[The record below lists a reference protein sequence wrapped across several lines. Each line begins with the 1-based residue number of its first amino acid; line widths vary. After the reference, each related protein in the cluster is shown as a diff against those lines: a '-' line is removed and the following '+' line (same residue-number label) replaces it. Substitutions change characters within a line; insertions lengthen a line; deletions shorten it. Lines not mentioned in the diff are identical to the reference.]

1 MMATRRQVTRGQVT
15 ESRHEPWL
23 LLMHQVPP
31 KPDYLR
37 VKIGRRLESIGAVA
51 LKNSVYVL
59 PNRESCVEDFQWVAG
74 EIAAGK
80 GSAWLTSAAF
90 MEGMDDADVQRLFDA
105 DRTARYRAIE
115 SEAKAI
121 RRGRKT
127 RTDTARDAAT
137 LTRRLEA
144 VVALDFF
151 SAAGRADAEAAV
163 SALVRP
169 ARVGA
174 GARTNPGDYTGRT
187 WVTRRG
193 VHVDRIASAW
203 LIRRFVDP
211 RARFLFVDPAGY
223 RAHADELRFD
233 MFQGEFTHEGDACT
247 FEVLCKR
254 FALRDAA
261 LIPLARIVHDL
272 DCKDDKFGLAEA
284 SGVGRMIDGI
294 AREHAGDEARIV
306 AGAAMFNLLYA
317 AFAARRRGK

>member
-1 MMATRRQVTRGQVT
+1 MATRRRAAPEQAT
-15 ESRHEPWL
+15 ELRHEPWL

-74 EIAAGK
+74 EIVAAK

-90 MEGMDDADVQRLFDA
+90 MEGMDDGDVQRLFDT

-115 SEAKAI
+115 SEANAV
-121 RRGRKT
+121 RRGR
-127 RTDTARDAAT
+127 RTHTDSARDAAT

-163 SALVRP
+163 SALLRP

-174 GARTNPGDYTGRT
+174 GARTRPGKYAGRT

-203 LIRRFVDP
+203 LIRRFIDP
-211 RARFLFVDPAGY
+211 RARFLFVDPAMY
-223 RAHADELRFD
+223 RVNADELRFD

-261 LIPLARIVHDL
+261 LAPLAHIVHDL
-272 DCKDDKFGLAEA
+272 DCKDDKFGVAEA

-294 AREHAGDEARIV
+294 ARQHAGDEARIV
-306 AGAAMFNLLYA
+306 AGATVLDLLYA
-317 AFAARRRGK
+317 AFAARKRRR